1 MPSLTK
7 LSKFMSHLLRHHPDA
22 IGLSL
27 DDGGWAL
34 ISELVE
40 KARKSGVTLTPSLI
54 GEIVG
59 TSNKQRF
66 SISSDGLK
74 IRANQGHSIPVE
86 LGLQES
92 EPPEILYHGTSRHSL
107 STIRREGIKRGT
119 RNHVHLSPDM
129 NTAFKVG
136 SRHGHAIVL
145 KVLAVKMYQAGSRF
159 YRSENGV
166 WLTEYVAPEY
176 LLIEV

>member
-7 LSKFMSHLLRHHPDA
+7 LSKFLTHLLRHNPHA

-27 DDGGWAL
+27 DNSGWAL

-40 KARKSGVTLTPSLI
+40 KTRKSGVTLTPSLI
-54 GEIVG
+54 REIVG

-66 SISSDGLK
+66 SISSDGLR

-107 STIRREGIKRGT
+107 NTIRREGIKRGT

-129 NTAFKVG
+129 YSATCVG
-136 SRHGHAIVL
+136 ARHGQPVVIN
-145 KVLAVKMYQAGSRF
+145 VLAGEMFRQGLRF
-159 YRSENGV
+159 ICSENGV
-166 WLTEYVAPEY
+166 WLIDYVPPEY
-176 LLIEV
+176 LKLD